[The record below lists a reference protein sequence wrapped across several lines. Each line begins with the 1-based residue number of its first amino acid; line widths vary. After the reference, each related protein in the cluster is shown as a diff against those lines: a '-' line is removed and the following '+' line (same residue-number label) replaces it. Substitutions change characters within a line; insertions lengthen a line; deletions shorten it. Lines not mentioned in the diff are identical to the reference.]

1 METVKILIA
10 CHKPDSSIRKDD
22 IYMPIQVG
30 KALNPE
36 LNLGFQC
43 DNTGDNISDKNN
55 SYCELTALYWAW
67 KNLKNV
73 DYIGLAHYRRYF
85 KMEMTPQNI
94 INILRRND
102 IICIKDQVYPI
113 SVYRQLVYLLT
124 MEDVDIMI
132 DTLLELHP
140 EMKQVIIDYFYR
152 NNKFSQLNMMIAN
165 WEIFDH
171 YCSFIFP
178 ILNRIENRLLPHKYV
193 RLVRILGYMSEAL
206 LGLWIRYNNLKVI
219 YVDRD
224 EGKQYTPL
232 ITPLKELV
240 LNIRK
245 NVFFYS
251 TRRPHTPIFYSA
263 VEVGLRQNGIILSHL
278 KGISQK

>member
-67 KNLKNV
+67 KNLRNV

>member
-67 KNLKNV
+67 KNLRNV

-132 DTLLELHP
+132 DTLLDLHP

>member
-67 KNLKNV
+67 KNLRNV

-178 ILNRIENRLLPHKYV
+178 VLNRIENRLLPHKYV

-251 TRRPHTPIFYSA
+251 TRRPYTPIFYSA

-278 KGISQK
+278 KSISQK

>member
-67 KNLKNV
+67 KNLRNV

-245 NVFFYS
+245 MCFSIVL
-251 TRRPHTPIFYSA
+251 
-263 VEVGLRQNGIILSHL
+263 VGLILRFL
-278 KGISQK
+278 FCC